1 MVLETTGSSTRGSG
15 LAPSWPVSRKRR
27 ASKSYQA
34 RPEEAREPTSG
45 GTWTMLLDLAE
56 ALQLGR
62 LTHELGRHDGA
73 RRDGAVRRHGAHLQ

>member
-1 MVLETTGSSTRGSG
+1 MAGR
-15 LAPSWPVSRKRR
+15 PVGRPFAWELQ
-27 ASKSYQA
+27 ASQSYQA

-45 GTWTMLLDLAE
+45 GTVTMLLDLAE

-73 RRDGAVRRHGAHLQ
+73 RRDGAIRRHSAHLMEKKGREGR